1 MNRRCMLQIEVPYG
15 CNDKKRPSNWTARDT
30 RSPLHSSGFGVVVS
44 GTVTYPRSGPLP
56 SMQLQPH
63 RQHQRRLP
71 RMREGHR
78 IETPAITAG
87 LKEHVWA
94 LEELVGPID

>member
-1 MNRRCMLQIEVPYG
+1 
-15 CNDKKRPSNWTARDT
+15 
-30 RSPLHSSGFGVVVS
+30 
-44 GTVTYPRSGPLP
+44 
-56 SMQLQPH
+56 
-63 RQHQRRLP
+63 
-71 RMREGHR
+71 MREGHR